1 VWAHYGQAEHLILG
15 GACEHSDDY
24 HLWPSY
30 GLAELLTED
39 GQEITDPG
47 QPGELVGT
55 TLTNPAMPLI
65 RYRTGDFAEWSPG
78 ECACGRKWLR
88 IRNVIG
94 KYGMEALRDTEGGVY
109 NLSLIMRVIVFLED
123 IYPFEHLYRYQFI
136 QKIPGEVDLR
146 IIPRSSFTARMAELI
161 REGLQYTQQQHQVQ
175 IQEAEDIFE
184 KSGKIGLF
192 PQQLEPK

>member
-1 VWAHYGQAEHLILG
+1 V
-15 GACEHSDDY
+15 S
-24 HLWPSY
+24 
-30 GLAELLTED
+30 
-39 GQEITDPG
+39 QEPLH
-47 QPGELVGT
+47 QPCH
-55 TLTNPAMPLI
+55 AQI

-146 IIPRSSFTARMAELI
+146 IIPRSSFTAGMAELI
-161 REGLQYTQQQHQVQ
+161 REGFRQYTHNKIQVQ
-175 IQEAEDIFE
+175 IQEAEDILPE
-184 KSGKIGLF
+184 KSGKIKLLL
-192 PQQLEPK
+192 QQLEPK